1 MVIEVEAEVAEEEV
15 EDVEVLILQHREVAI
30 IEVEMLHITKLQ
42 EEEDVVV
49 QELEEEVVVVVS
61 TQPKRLIRQPIMLKI
76 NSMLCLEGQL
86 MDKRNNLKMMLSLMT
101 TQLSSKMM
109 P

>member
-1 MVIEVEAEVAEEEV
+1 MIEVEAEVAEEEV

-49 QELEEEVVVVVS
+49 QEVEEEVVVVVS